1 MQLGRELPVGGT
13 TRQTELDPDPSK
25 SPRVRQGSK
34 PARARRWPA
43 IAGAVLF
50 AGILLGYS
58 AAASITV
65 LHVNE
70 TGEGA
75 YASSSGVNGWTWLGV
90 SYWTTPSP
98 APTQLSHTVGAPT
111 VLGAA
116 SGSYTIN
123 AGTAGHAAL
132 SWNYT
137 EQALLPISTEFE
149 FTFKVGTSALPSL
162 SIVKAYIETQFL
174 HLFALNFDLFF
185 DLGTGSSTSLPIDTI
200 QVTVQQCSSVG
211 TCP

>member
-1 MQLGRELPVGGT
+1 MRDTRPTASAGGRG
-13 TRQTELDPDPSK
+13 
-25 SPRVRQGSK
+25 VRW
-34 PARARRWPA
+34 PRRWPA
-43 IAGAVLF
+43 LGGIVLLL
-50 AGILLGYS
+50 GVLLGYS
-58 AAASITV
+58 AAGSLTV
-65 LHVNE
+65 LHANE

-75 YASSSGVNGWTWLGV
+75 YAAETTVNGWTWLGV
-90 SYWTTPSP
+90 SYWTVPNP
-98 APTQLSHTVGAPT
+98 APTQLSHTVGTPT
-111 VLGAA
+111 VLGGASASYSVNAA
-116 SGSYTIN
+116 
-123 AGTAGHAAL
+123 TAGHAAL

-149 FTFKVGTSALPSL
+149 FTFKVGTSALPSV

-200 QVTVQQCSSVG
+200 QLTVQQCSSIG